1 MFKEIPGYEGLYEI
15 NEYGEVKGLKMGK
28 MMHIQN
34 PSKNYAYKSLILT
47 KNNKQKRC
55 GIHRLVAQTFL
66 PNPDNLP
73 VVMHKDNNKLNNHV
87 SNLEWG
93 THSDN
98 NLQSYRDWTSTTS
111 RSSKVFYEIYKDD
124 GSVHE
129 ICEGH
134 TGIEDKADL
143 RPTGI
148 NSIIQNNRLIKE
160 GPFKGCRIKRIKFEN
175 ET

>member
-1 MFKEIPGYEGLYEI
+1 MWKEIPGYEGLYEI
-15 NEYGEVKGLKMGK
+15 NESGDVKGLKYN
-28 MMHIQN
+28 HIMNVQG
-34 PSKNYAYKSLILT
+34 PTKNYAYNSLILT

-87 SNLEWG
+87 SNLKWG
-93 THSDN
+93 THSEN
-98 NLQSYRDWTSTTS
+98 NLQSYHDGTANVTHNSGI
-111 RSSKVFYEIYKDD
+111 FYEIYKDD

-134 TGIEDKADL
+134 RGIEDKADL
-143 RPTGI
+143 RPSGI

-160 GPFKGCRIKRIKFEN
+160 GPFKGCRIKRIYFEN